1 MKKVENSCPTLSKYL
16 VKHCNNRFLHLTFPK
31 NHDPLQIHSTIY
43 PLKTIQQ
50 NKNIPEKSK
59 NLSTE
64 TYLKRPYYNL
74 TELTEEQSR
83 DRLLSFI
90 EYCRIQEMTIPRSQ
104 RLR

>member
-1 MKKVENSCPTLSKYL
+1 MIHYRYTEQYTHEKLYNKIKI
-16 VKHCNNRFLHLTFPK
+16 FL
-31 NHDPLQIHSTIY
+31 
-43 PLKTIQQ
+43 
-50 NKNIPEKSK
+50 K
-59 NLSTE
+59 NLK

-104 RLR
+104 RLRWRIRW